1 MFAETARDG
10 WTGSCCGANR
20 ATVGVAGNSS
30 PFVKREGISVAQRHS
45 TGRYRD
51 SRVVQ
56 VGVGGLVLGSGP
68 LLLAVVISHLK
79 GDPNPNPVG
88 PGILCGLTLWP
99 SLICLAIG
107 LIKVSLQKKTST
119 RVNPGAR

>member
-1 MFAETARDG
+1 M
-10 WTGSCCGANR
+10 
-20 ATVGVAGNSS
+20 
-30 PFVKREGISVAQRHS
+30 AQRHS

-56 VGVGGLVLGSGP
+56 IGVGGLVLGSGP

-79 GDPNPNPVG
+79 GDPNPIG
-88 PGILCGLTLWP
+88 LGILCGLTLWP
-99 SLICLAIG
+99 SLICLVIG

>member
-1 MFAETARDG
+1 MAQAR
-10 WTGSCCGANR
+10 T
-20 ATVGVAGNSS
+20 
-30 PFVKREGISVAQRHS
+30 

-56 VGVGGLVLGSGP
+56 VGIAGLVLGSGP

-88 PGILCGLTLWP
+88 PGILCGFTFTP

-107 LIKVSLQKKTST
+107 LIRVFLQKKTTT
-119 RVNPGAR
+119 RIRPNA